1 MVFAALITPA
11 LASSNATAYVGPIV
25 SLGNLHTCA
34 VNENATL
41 VCWGVN
47 LNSQFETGDTLGDGS
62 PYSVHLNPS
71 EAFGGVDLGTVKQV
85 SAGTYHTFVLFQNGT
100 LMCAGHNRD
109 GSCGGGFVS
118 TVSPFAQPDPITV
131 AGLGGPVVQV
141 TATHYG
147 GCALMVTG
155 DVKCWG
161 RNDDR
166 EVGTGDAASPVV
178 TPTAVLG
185 IDEIVMELF
194 QGLTNTCV
202 RLGNSPLTCWAGG
215 GTMPVSSVMAVP
227 CPTAVSIPPP

>member
-1 MVFAALITPA
+1 
-11 LASSNATAYVGPIV
+11 
-25 SLGNLHTCA
+25 
-34 VNENATL
+34 
-41 VCWGVN
+41 
-47 LNSQFETGDTLGDGS
+47 
-62 PYSVHLNPS
+62 
-71 EAFGGVDLGTVKQV
+71 
-85 SAGTYHTFVLFQNGT
+85 
-100 LMCAGHNRD
+100 
-109 GSCGGGFVS
+109 
-118 TVSPFAQPDPITV
+118 
-131 AGLGGPVVQV
+131 
-141 TATHYG
+141 
-147 GCALMVTG
+147 MVTG

-202 RLGNSPLTCWAGG
+202 RLGNSPLMCWAGG